1 MTARAQALGLMLE
14 EEEGGEGEEKISGA
28 RRLRAVT
35 AVAVEWQRW
44 QALEAEVR
52 RAADEVLH
60 ASRAWRV
67 AEGRYEAAGKLRR
80 GLRSGSS
87 KLNPWQIVPVVTVC
101 DTS

>member
-1 MTARAQALGLMLE
+1 M
-14 EEEGGEGEEKISGA
+14 
-28 RRLRAVT
+28 T

-101 DTS
+101 DTSQLVSQTDCCCCCTQYIVSQR

>member
-1 MTARAQALGLMLE
+1 MTARAQALGLMLK
-14 EEEGGEGEEKISGA
+14 EEEGGEGEEKNGGA

-67 AEGRYEAAGKLRR
+67 AEGRYEAAGKAAERAEERECEAQSLADSARR
-80 GLRSGSS
+80 DGL
-87 KLNPWQIVPVVTVC
+87 
-101 DTS
+101 